1 LARQPI
7 EVLLPEQSSDEEN
20 QEPTAVKSKC
30 RNACRN
36 AAKKVSPPSAFLP
49 VVSCFSPAAGIGIQA
64 LGFSPVTL
72 VTELSGIAQLWFS
85 SQIWMVNRT

>member
-1 LARQPI
+1 M
-7 EVLLPEQSSDEEN
+7 PEW
-20 QEPTAVKSKC
+20 
-30 RNACRN
+30 RNACQ
-36 AAKKVSPPSAFLP
+36 KKVSPASAFLP

-85 SQIWMVNRT
+85 GLNTKPDMDGRSTVPNNFYKQ